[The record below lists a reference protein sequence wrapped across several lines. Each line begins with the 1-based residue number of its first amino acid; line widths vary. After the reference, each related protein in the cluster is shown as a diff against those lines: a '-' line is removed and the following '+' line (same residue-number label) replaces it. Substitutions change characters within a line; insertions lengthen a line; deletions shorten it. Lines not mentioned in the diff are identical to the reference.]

1 MNHDVWPSQKRGN
14 TMKYNWDKYGGSH
27 PTGISETRE
36 FIRADNTQQTTYGCV
51 VFAEEIALA
60 PEPCMPTIALAIEFA
75 SNAKRIRV
83 TVDILE

>member
-1 MNHDVWPSQKRGN
+1 MTAKTRGN

-36 FIRADNTQQTTYGCV
+36 FIRADDVKQTTYGCV
-51 VFAEEIALA
+51 VFQEGKNALA
-60 PEPCMPTIALAIEFA
+60 PEPCIPVIALAKEFA